1 MKEPRSNRGM
11 EEFKSKEDL
20 EAEKKVAQERAL
32 QKLQEAAAAKKK
44 KEEAQA
50 WAAGTPLE
58 EVKPEP

>member
-50 WAAGTPLE
+50 LAAGTPL
-58 EVKPEP
+58 KK